1 MNGKPPILKLYFVV
15 SNGATKESNICS
27 IVPPEYVLLC
37 ILHFNLS
44 SVIRSLGVRLL
55 KFHILFPER
64 FRNPCLPMTEDN
76 FIGVSSVSQKV
87 YGFLITQLVL
97 CEVWVFVVFQ
107 IVARMFRIA
116 KIEFIEDSFCTL
128 SHWTSPAHLLF

>member
-1 MNGKPPILKLYFVV
+1 
-15 SNGATKESNICS
+15 
-27 IVPPEYVLLC
+27 
-37 ILHFNLS
+37 
-44 SVIRSLGVRLL
+44 
-55 KFHILFPER
+55 
-64 FRNPCLPMTEDN
+64 MTEDN

-87 YGFLITQLVL
+87 YGFLVTQLVL